1 MSKLQKSEAK
11 EGIAMDVC
19 DQEETSP

>member
-1 MSKLQKSEAK
+1 MSELQKSEAK
-11 EGIAMDVC
+11 EGIAMDMC

>member
-1 MSKLQKSEAK
+1 MSELQKSEAK

-19 DQEETSP
+19 DQEEISP

>member
-1 MSKLQKSEAK
+1 MSELQKSEAK